1 MSLRAIDV
9 LMDGICFC
17 GDSSRLGPGQVVM
30 KMSPEK
36 REILKTLTSDDLLN
50 IRPDAI
56 WGTPEEKV
64 TIKKFFK
71 RKGRW
76 GL

>member
-1 MSLRAIDV
+1 
-9 LMDGICFC
+9 
-17 GDSSRLGPGQVVM
+17 M